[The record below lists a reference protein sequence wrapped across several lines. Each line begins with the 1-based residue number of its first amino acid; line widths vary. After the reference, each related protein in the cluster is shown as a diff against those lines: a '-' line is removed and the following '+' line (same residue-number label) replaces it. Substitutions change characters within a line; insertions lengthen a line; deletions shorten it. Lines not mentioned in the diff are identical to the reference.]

1 MNDNVTHPAH
11 YTAGGIECI
20 EAIKAMLQGYTDS
33 VLGWLAGQVV
43 KYVWRAP
50 LKGKQLED
58 LKKARFY
65 LDRMIKEAES
75 SEGAH
80 D

>member
-20 EAIKAMLQGYTDS
+20 EAIKAMLQGHTDP

-58 LKKARFY
+58 LKKAQFY
-65 LDRMIKEAES
+65 LDRMIKEVES
-75 SEGAH
+75 QEGTH